1 MVRDSESKTMI
12 VTCINALR
20 SSFFSLTQLHGGGGG
35 ETRVWERLKS
45 HTVHAVH

>member
-35 ETRVWERLKS
+35 ETRVWESIIFHQLN
-45 HTVHAVH
+45 AV